1 MGRKG
6 NDDHAASA
14 QRFNGLDR
22 QVGVGS
28 VDDRKVGEAGACSG
42 DDLGQV
48 GAAPDDS
55 QAVRA

>member
-28 VDDRKVGEAGACSG
+28 VDDREVSEAGAGRG
-42 DDLGQV
+42 DDLSQV
-48 GAAPDDS
+48 SAAPDD
-55 QAVRA
+55 RP